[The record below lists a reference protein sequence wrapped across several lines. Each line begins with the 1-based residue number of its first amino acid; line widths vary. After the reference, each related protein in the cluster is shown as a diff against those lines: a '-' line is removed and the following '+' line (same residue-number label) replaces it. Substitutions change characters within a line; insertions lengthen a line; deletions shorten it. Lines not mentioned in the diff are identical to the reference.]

1 MAGYTKPIWIDDI
14 FNYVN
19 EDYIAIRDG
28 ASGNII
34 SLLPTDTA
42 IRPIEETRC
51 NAALIKLAPELF
63 GCVCKLRTLMRD
75 SDAEE
80 STFKGVDS
88 DDWDAAL
95 DEAEALIELLNEE
108 GVSLDDPAPDGIVI
122 LPMPAMNP
130 PVVVLMF
137 KALDGDVAIIV
148 HADDHKKTLIG
159 QWNISAALF
168 NFVQTFL
175 REDGPIC
182 GVLRHERKVVG
193 EIGFMSGGQVVLKLG
208 AQTQSVILTRDDLN
222 DIVSLFEER

>member
-1 MAGYTKPIWIDDI
+1 MGAYTNGPWWADATADVI
-14 FNYVN
+14 VV
-19 EDYIAIRDG
+19 RDSTG
-28 ASGNII
+28 DSICGLNKVTGDR
-34 SLLPTDTA
+34 LPGEQEA
-42 IRPIEETRC
+42 
-51 NAALIKLAPELF
+51 NAALISMAPELF
-63 GCVCKLRTLMRD
+63 RAVCELVDVMRSSDVEAKPPRTC
-75 SDAEE
+75 
-80 STFKGVDS
+80 DS
-88 DDWDAAL
+88 DDWDHAL

-108 GVSLDDPAPDGIVI
+108 GVSLDDPDPDGIVI